1 MKIIDLKLS
10 EKTTLN
16 KIILCTLLVLFS
28 TGLLAISSKVKIPFY
43 PVPMTM
49 QTFIV
54 LAIGITLGPKLGFI
68 SLSTYLIEGLIGL
81 PVFAGTPAKGI
92 GLAYVIGPTGGYLI
106 GYVVSAYLVGKIN
119 FNYSFIV
126 KFIFLVFALSPIYIL
141 GLIWL
146 GVLLGFDKTIIEWGL
161 SPFILAELFKLTLLA
176 ILIPKLLNYR
186 RIITNKI

>member
-68 SLSTYLIEGLIGL
+68 SLSAYLFEGLIGL
-81 PVFAGTPAKGI
+81 PVFAGTPEKGI

-106 GYVVSAYLVGKIN
+106 GYVVSSYLVGKIN
-119 FNYSFIV
+119 FNYSFPV
-126 KFIFLVFALSPIYIL
+126 KFIFLVFALSPTYIL

-161 SPFILAELFKLTLLA
+161 TPFILSELFKLTLLA
-176 ILIPKLLNYR
+176 ILIPKLLNYK